1 MNKDEIL
8 GVVKAMCLET
18 YNENEEYV
26 CVKGVNGHATIVYY
40 GAGAMAMIR
49 GHLVQMGR
57 DELKMELNQLL
68 DITKHH

>member
-1 MNKDEIL
+1 MNREEIL
-8 GVVKAMCLET
+8 GVTKEMCLET
-18 YNENEEYV
+18 YNECEEYF

-40 GAGAMAMIR
+40 GAGAMAMLR

-68 DITKHH
+68 DITKHN